1 MIELQVNGEA
11 RSLPDG
17 TTIAELLAEMGLAT
31 EGVAVA
37 VDRQVIPRSKHAETR
52 LEAGA
57 QVEVLRAVGG
67 G

>member
-1 MIELQVNGEA
+1 MTVGVNGEE
-11 RSLPDG
+11 REVSEEI
-17 TTIAELLAEMGLAT
+17 TVRELLEVLGVAP

-37 VDRQVIPRSKHAETR
+37 VDRVIVPRSAFAERR
-52 LEAGA
+52 LAEGA